1 MWNMSALS
9 SVINVRGLNF
19 NLIKTMKSS
28 KVIRMETAGFVITVN
43 VSDNVRIKKK
53 MMSFECFTIG
63 RR

>member
-9 SVINVRGLNF
+9 SVINVRRLNF

-28 KVIRMETAGFVITVN
+28 KAIRKETAGLVITVN

-53 MMSFECFTIG
+53 NDVI
-63 RR
+63 